1 LINIMTSRT
10 SLSTCTLTTVH
21 APYDIKHQKIERDM
35 DTDTNVDTDMDM
47 DMGKINYAEM
57 PECRTFWHSVSP
69 VSE

>member
-1 LINIMTSRT
+1 
-10 SLSTCTLTTVH
+10 
-21 APYDIKHQKIERDM
+21 M

-57 PECRTFWHSVSP
+57 PDCRTFWNSVSP